1 MVKRSYTP
9 RTTDD
14 GATEHI
20 VTSKAAPTKSEKHEI
35 AQKLQQ
41 DEHLFESRDG
51 ACRIKRLPGLF
62 SRYCTAFG
70 ECDACSVSRL
80 QAVEPRQRFHNT
92 VVERELDRVASAP
105 GSVRTVSIGCGGLLT
120 DFKILLALWSR
131 GCTIE
136 SFVAIDTGYTDHAFG
151 HGRSR
156 RDYESYMESLAALA
170 RFFAPTCRVFSFT
183 SCDDYIAAAT
193 RRPERYAMATM
204 FLHCDAGPVAE
215 VQYKDVAATALL
227 PGGYSY
233 ELWNVGGL
241 GVPARPPLE
250 TQLPE
255 RLRTE
260 LLAIYSGKRYSL
272 GVRRRRAS
280 EEVAGTS
287 VETERAVADDKT
299 RVLVGLGETLIEEVS
314 DPSLASSEEIQGKH
328 LMVEA
333 VRWLEITARQR
344 AAKHGKRLFKVV
356 YDAGPQMPMRDG
368 PSLNAKLAG
377 ARAAG
382 DEVIVDEV
390 RPDGWARVSRLL
402 DTREGY
408 ELYHH
413 ERIAEKW
420 MPIRSADGGEL
431 MREVVLDVEECA
443 VCEDVSLF

>member
-1 MVKRSYTP
+1 
-9 RTTDD
+9 
-14 GATEHI
+14 
-20 VTSKAAPTKSEKHEI
+20 
-35 AQKLQQ
+35 
-41 DEHLFESRDG
+41 
-51 ACRIKRLPGLF
+51 
-62 SRYCTAFG
+62 
-70 ECDACSVSRL
+70 
-80 QAVEPRQRFHNT
+80 
-92 VVERELDRVASAP
+92 
-105 GSVRTVSIGCGGLLT
+105 
-120 DFKILLALWSR
+120 
-131 GCTIE
+131 
-136 SFVAIDTGYTDHAFG
+136 
-151 HGRSR
+151 
-156 RDYESYMESLAALA
+156 
-170 RFFAPTCRVFSFT
+170 
-183 SCDDYIAAAT
+183 
-193 RRPERYAMATM
+193 M